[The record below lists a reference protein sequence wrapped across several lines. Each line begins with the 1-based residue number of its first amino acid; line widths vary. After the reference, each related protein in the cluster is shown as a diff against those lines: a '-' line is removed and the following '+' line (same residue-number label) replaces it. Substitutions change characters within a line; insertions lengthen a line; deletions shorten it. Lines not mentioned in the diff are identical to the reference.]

1 MKVAVVILNWNGRN
15 YLRQFLPSVISNSG
29 DAEVIV
35 ADNASTDDSCEVLR
49 KEFPSVKQIINR
61 ENFGF
66 AGGYN
71 EALKHVEADYFVLL
85 NSDVEVTPDWI
96 SPVIKMM
103 EKDKSIAACQ
113 PKILS
118 HADHT
123 SFEYAGAAGGFI
135 DKYGYPFCRG
145 RIFDSIEKDNGQ
157 YDDARQIFWAT
168 GACMFLRASAFRNV
182 HGFDASFFAHMEE
195 IDLCWRMQHTGGKV
209 WYCPASKVYH
219 VGGGTLHKSNPHKTY
234 LNFRNNLLMLYK
246 NLPENEF
253 KKVFIFRRVFDF
265 LAAIKFLLSAG
276 GLKEMKAV
284 IRAHND
290 FNKMKKSLKT
300 IHFENSMTGDK
311 ISSVVYSKSVLWDYY
326 LAGRK
331 LFSRLNF

>member
-1 MKVAVVILNWNGRN
+1 
-15 YLRQFLPSVISNSG
+15 
-29 DAEVIV
+29 
-35 ADNASTDDSCEVLR
+35 
-49 KEFPSVKQIINR
+49 
-61 ENFGF
+61 
-66 AGGYN
+66 
-71 EALKHVEADYFVLL
+71 
-85 NSDVEVTPDWI
+85 
-96 SPVIKMM
+96 
-103 EKDKSIAACQ
+103 
-113 PKILS
+113 
-118 HADHT
+118 
-123 SFEYAGAAGGFI
+123 
-135 DKYGYPFCRG
+135 
-145 RIFDSIEKDNGQ
+145 
-157 YDDARQIFWAT
+157 
-168 GACMFLRASAFRNV
+168 
-182 HGFDASFFAHMEE
+182 
-195 IDLCWRMQHTGGKV
+195 
-209 WYCPASKVYH
+209 
-219 VGGGTLHKSNPHKTY
+219 
-234 LNFRNNLLMLYK
+234 MLYK